1 MRKIDIKKLKNIRI
15 SKEGLSKILHAFLS
29 YRRLLFI
36 IFWGAILIYS
46 FDILYKKVYIDIQFI
61 DYGYVSSPRV
71 NKEMNVLN
79 RISEDI
85 ETRFAKRQNIKNNTY
100 RDPFK
105 YSGDAVSGSGL
116 QSEAVNNDS
125 NSNNMQNMTPGQ
137 W

>member
-1 MRKIDIKKLKNIRI
+1 MRKIDIKKLKNIRM
-15 SKEGLSKILHAFLS
+15 SKKGLFKLLNVALS

-46 FDILYKKVYIDIQFI
+46 FNILYKKVYIDIQFI
-61 DYGYVSSPRV
+61 DYSFVNGPRV
-71 NKEMNVLN
+71 NKEMNALN

-85 ETRFAKRQNIKNNTY
+85 EDRSEKMQSVKKNIY

-105 YSGDAVSGSGL
+105 YSGNIASDSDL
-116 QSEAVNNDS
+116 QSEAVKANAGAND
-125 NSNNMQNMTPGQ
+125 MQNVVPGQ